1 METFEDLI
9 KDMKIRKLTA
19 AKCYVDPAANM
30 TKLKGSVSVP
40 IDINGRANM
49 TKLKGSVSVP
59 IDINGR
65 GTHTLQAGVE
75 I

>member
-40 IDINGRANM
+40 IDINGR
-49 TKLKGSVSVP
+49 
-59 IDINGR
+59 